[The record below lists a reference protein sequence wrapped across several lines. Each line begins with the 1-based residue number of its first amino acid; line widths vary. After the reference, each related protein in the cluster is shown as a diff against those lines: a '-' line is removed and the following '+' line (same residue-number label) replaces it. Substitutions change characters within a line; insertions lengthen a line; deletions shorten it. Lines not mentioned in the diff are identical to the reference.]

1 MSQVDYEVKEIDG
14 YTYKVLMLDP
24 LLATDLLTDLCQL
37 LAPALGALGGVL
49 VKERGDVLQKALDGF
64 DADEKTNIDVAF
76 ERAVLGFFG
85 RLDKAKQREW
95 IAMLTKVTM
104 LVLPDGKEPMLSP
117 IFLKHFQGRVFAM
130 YKWLA
135 FALKV
140 QYRDFFSGTDLGI
153 GQIVQKAMAM
163 YGSQS
168 TSPNTPTSGD

>member
-1 MSQVDYEVKEIDG
+1 MSQVDFETKEIDG
-14 YTYKVLMLDP
+14 HTYKVYMMDP

-49 VKERGDVLQKALDGF
+49 VKEKGDVLQKALDGF
-64 DADEKTNIDVAF
+64 EESDKTNIDVAF

-85 RLDKAKQREW
+85 RLDKTKQREW
-95 IAMLTKVTM
+95 IDMLAKVS
-104 LVLPDGKEPMLSP
+104 VLITSEGKEPGLSTV
-117 IFLKHFQGRVFAM
+117 LRKHFQGRVFAM

-140 QYRDFFSGTDLGI
+140 QFRDFFSGTDLGI
-153 GQIVQKAMAM
+153 GQIVQKAMAV

-168 TSPNTPTSGD
+168 TSQSTPTSGD